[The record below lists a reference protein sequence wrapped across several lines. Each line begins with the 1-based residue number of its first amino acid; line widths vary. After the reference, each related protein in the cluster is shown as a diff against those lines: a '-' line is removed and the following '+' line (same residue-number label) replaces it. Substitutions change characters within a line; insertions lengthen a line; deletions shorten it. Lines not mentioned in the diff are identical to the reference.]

1 MNREKLSEAL
11 ENINSTYI
19 EAAGNYRKK
28 QTSKMNF
35 FKWSSLAACFTALMI
50 TSVLFIQ
57 NVIRADDAYW
67 SEPMKEHAILEQ
79 RKICI
84 INDPTYA
91 DYISLRVIDPTY
103 VGEKLSE
110 TEVKSFWRNFLLNE
124 DTDFEL
130 LRAEIYIIKDVS
142 PDIAVCI
149 RYLDEGDAL
158 TTTHYYTYV
167 NTNYKPK
174 NFGDFCRTFAL
185 DFSAKN
191 GVTLSYPSEEGT
203 IYQYCDIDGN
213 ILTRSL
219 ISLSDAKTRSV
230 AVWNGDPALENEK
243 EILKNCSAQ
252 AFFSGEI
259 SPGGT
264 FSCRI
269 YDNGYLYI
277 QINKTISYLFEIS
290 DVKTDSVFRTI
301 DEHNTERTVHET
313 VTAESAAIP
322 K

>member
-11 ENINSTYI
+11 ENINSIYI
-19 EAAGNYRKK
+19 ESAGNYRKK
-28 QTSKMNF
+28 QTPKMHF
-35 FKWSSLAACFTALMI
+35 FKWSALAACFTVLMVA
-50 TSVLFIQ
+50 SVLLVQ
-57 NVIRADDAYW
+57 NAIRADSAYW
-67 SEPMKEHAILEQ
+67 SEPMKENAILEQ

-130 LRAEIYIIKDVS
+130 LRAEIYTIKGIS

-191 GVTLSYPSEEGT
+191 SVTLSYPSKEGT
-203 IYQYCDIDGN
+203 VYRYCDIDGN
-213 ILTRSL
+213 ILIQSL
-219 ISLSDAKTRSV
+219 ISLMNAETRAVSV
-230 AVWNGDPALENEK
+230 WTDGSFKEAEK
-243 EILKNCSAQ
+243 EILNDCTAQ
-252 AFFSGEI
+252 ALFYGEI
-259 SPGGT
+259 LPGGT

-277 QINKTISYLFEIS
+277 QINKTISYLFEFS
-290 DVKTDSVFRTI
+290 ENKTEDIFRLV
-301 DEHNTERTVHET
+301 EEYKTERSAHET
-313 VTAESAAIP
+313 VTATTQTVIE
-322 K
+322 